1 MIYAAIVLGL
11 IALGV
16 VYLFVIDKSILAL
29 ILAIISIIAG
39 YFFAVATI
47 AKEAEDEADE
57 ELREMIEKIVEQS

>member
-29 ILAIISIIAG
+29 ILAIVSIIAG

-47 AKEAEDEADE
+47 AKEAEEEAED
-57 ELREMIEKIVEQS
+57 ELRGMIEKIAEES

>member
-39 YFFAVATI
+39 YFFAVSTI
-47 AKEAEDEADE
+47 AKEAEEEAGSTSAPQE
-57 ELREMIEKIVEQS
+57 S